1 MKFKNQFF
9 IANCHIF
16 DILFFMI
23 ITYQGVEFFKVQFGD
38 TTIAFNPISKDSK
51 FKPTRFFADIALVS
65 LNHPDMNG
73 TENLFYNGKDPFVIS
88 GPGEYEVKDVFIKG
102 FGSKSMYG
110 GKEKINTIY
119 SVTLEN
125 MNICFLGALSDINLS
140 SEVKEALGD
149 VDILFV
155 PIGDEGVLDAAKAE
169 KLSVEI
175 EPKII
180 IPMHFGDVGIK
191 DALKKYLKESGE
203 ENVKAID
210 KLTLKKKDLEGKMGD
225 VVVLSSAV

>member
-1 MKFKNQFF
+1 
-9 IANCHIF
+9 
-16 DILFFMI
+16 MI

-38 TTIAFNPISKDSK
+38 TTIALNPISKDSK

-65 LNHPDMNG
+65 LNNPDMNG
-73 TENLFYNGKDPFVIS
+73 TENLSYNGKDPFVIS

-102 FGSKSMYG
+102 FASKSMYG

-140 SEVKEALGD
+140 SDVKESLGD
-149 VDILFV
+149 VDILFL
-155 PIGDEGVLDAAKAE
+155 PIGDDGVLDAAKAE

-175 EPKII
+175 APKII
-180 IPMHFGDVGIK
+180 IPMHFGEVGVK
-191 DALKKYLKESGE
+191 DALKKYLKESGSD
-203 ENVKAID
+203 NVKPVD
-210 KLTLKKKDLEGKMGD
+210 KLTLKKKDLEGKAGD
-225 VVVLSSAV
+225 VVVISVV

>member
-1 MKFKNQFF
+1 
-9 IANCHIF
+9 
-16 DILFFMI
+16 MI
-23 ITYQGVEFFKVQFGD
+23 ITYLGVEFFKVQFGD

-73 TENLFYNGKDPFVIS
+73 TENLSYNGKDPFVIN

-102 FGSKSMYG
+102 FASKSNYD

-140 SEVKEALGD
+140 TEVKEALGD
-149 VDILFV
+149 VDVLFV
-155 PIGDEGVLDAAKAE
+155 PIGDANVLDAAKAE
-169 KLSVEI
+169 KLTVEI

-180 IPMHFGDVGIK
+180 IPMHFGDIGIK
-191 DALKKYLKESGE
+191 DALKKYLKEAGE
-203 ENVKAID
+203 EKVASID
-210 KLTLKKKDLEGKMGD
+210 KLTLKKKDLDGKMGD
-225 VVVLSSAV
+225 VVVLSAV

>member
-1 MKFKNQFF
+1 
-9 IANCHIF
+9 
-16 DILFFMI
+16 MI

-65 LNHPDMNG
+65 INNPDMNG
-73 TENLFYNGKDPFVIS
+73 TENLSYNGKNPFVIS
-88 GPGEYEVKDVFIKG
+88 GPGEYEIKDVFIKG
-102 FGSKSMYG
+102 FASKSNYG
-110 GKEKINTIY
+110 GKACINTIY

-140 SEVKEALGD
+140 TEVKEALGD
-149 VDILFV
+149 VDVLFV
-155 PIGDEGVLDAAKAE
+155 PIGDESVLDASKAE

-180 IPMHFGDVGIK
+180 IPMHFGDVGVK
-191 DALKKYLKESGE
+191 DALKKYLKEAGE
-203 ENVKAID
+203 DHVKPID
-210 KLTLKKKDLEGKMGD
+210 KFTLKKKDLEGKMGD
-225 VVVLSSAV
+225 VVVISQTI

>member
-1 MKFKNQFF
+1 
-9 IANCHIF
+9 
-16 DILFFMI
+16 MI
-23 ITYQGVEFFKVQFGD
+23 ITYLGVEFFKVQFGD
-38 TTIAFNPISKDSK
+38 ITIAFNPISKDSK
-51 FKPTRFFADIALVS
+51 FKPTRFFADIALIS

-73 TENLFYNGKDPFVIS
+73 VENLSYNGKDPFVIS

-102 FGSKSMYG
+102 FASKSMYD
-110 GKEKINTIY
+110 GKERINTIY

-155 PIGDEGVLDAAKAE
+155 PIGANNVLDVAKAE

-180 IPMHFGDVGIK
+180 IPMHFGEVGVK
-191 DALKKYLKESGE
+191 DALKKYLKEAVE
-203 ENVKAID
+203 DNVKPVD
-210 KLTLKKKDLEGKMGD
+210 KLTIRRKDLEGKTGE
-225 VVVLSSAV
+225 VVVLLAV

>member
-1 MKFKNQFF
+1 
-9 IANCHIF
+9 
-16 DILFFMI
+16 MI

-38 TTIAFNPISKDSK
+38 TTIALNPISKDSK

-65 LNHPDMNG
+65 LNNPDMNG
-73 TENLFYNGKDPFVIS
+73 IENLSYSGKDPFIIS

-102 FGSKSMYG
+102 FASKSMYG

-140 SEVKEALGD
+140 SDVKESLGD
-149 VDILFV
+149 VDILFL
-155 PIGDEGVLDAAKAE
+155 PIGDDGVLDAAKAE

-175 EPKII
+175 APKII
-180 IPMHFGDVGIK
+180 IPMHFGEVGVK
-191 DALKKYLKESGE
+191 DALKKYLKEAGAD
-203 ENVKAID
+203 NVKPVD
-210 KLTLKKKDLEGKMGD
+210 KLTLKKKDLEGKAGD
-225 VVVLSSAV
+225 VVVISVV